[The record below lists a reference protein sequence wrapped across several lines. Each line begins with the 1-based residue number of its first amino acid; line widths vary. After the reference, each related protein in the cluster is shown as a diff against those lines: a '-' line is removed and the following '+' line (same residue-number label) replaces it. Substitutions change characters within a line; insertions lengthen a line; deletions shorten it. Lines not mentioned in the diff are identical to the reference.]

1 MLFTVSTVK
10 ESVAG
15 LERFVAR
22 NLANGVDHMFLFV
35 DDHDPAVVKALDA
48 HPHVTAIPTDETWW
62 LGKRPRQLN
71 VRQRINAN
79 VAKAVVTA
87 VAEADDWIFHID
99 GDEVLLV
106 DRPELAKLAAE
117 VPVVRMPPLEAVSR
131 KRWPGGKVTHFKK
144 MLAPEELTLL
154 QVLGVIE
161 EPTNGH
167 YFHGHVDGKSGT
179 RPVLDRWITL
189 HTVHDADQ
197 NVVEPV
203 IGVGR
208 MLHYESWSGA
218 EFVRKWTNII
228 DSGGKVKFRPV
239 REPTNVALRSLVR
252 RELPNRIVKKYVARI
267 YERTTEDDFETLREL
282 ELLEEIDPLAGG
294 HQPQRLTPQREAE
307 IRTLLAAIL
316 PENKWAFHT
325 GRTAGNMAERLGA
338 ALGRLEPGLAER
350 VAPRWVVPDHLLD
363 RLDPK
368 DKTDPDAEPDAEPDE
383 GQGQGSE

>member
-10 ESVAG
+10 ESAAG

-22 NLANGVDHMFLFV
+22 NLANGVDHLFLFV
-35 DDHDPAVVKALDA
+35 DDHDPKVLAALA
-48 HPHVTAIPTDETWW
+48 GNPHVTAVGTDESWW

-79 VAKAVVTA
+79 VAKAVLAA
-87 VAEADDWIFHID
+87 VADADDWIFHID
-99 GDEVLLV
+99 GDEVLLA
-106 DRPELAKLAAE
+106 DRAALAALGSD
-117 VPVVRMPPLEAVSR
+117 VPVVRMVPLEAVSR
-131 KRWPGGKVTHFKK
+131 RRWPGGRVTHFKK

-154 QVLGVIE
+154 TVLGVIE

-197 NVVEPV
+197 NAVEPV
-203 IGVGR
+203 VGVGR

-228 DSGGKVKFRPV
+228 DSGSKVKFRPV

-252 RELPNRIVKKYVARI
+252 RELPPRIVRKYVARI

-282 ELLEEIDPLAGG
+282 DLLEEIDPLAGT
-294 HQPQRLTPQREAE
+294 HQPEPLAPQRAAE
-307 IRTLLAAIL
+307 IRTLLEAIL

-325 GRTAGNMAERLGA
+325 GRTAGNMAERLGD
-338 ALGRLEPGLAER
+338 ALSRLEPGLAER
-350 VAPRWVVPDHLLD
+350 VAPRWVVPEELLD
-363 RLDPK
+363 RRDPK
-368 DKTDPDAEPDAEPDE
+368 DRADPDADPDDE
-383 GQGQGSE
+383 VDAAAQGSE

>member
-22 NLANGVDHMFLFV
+22 NLANGVDHLFLFV
-35 DDHDPAVVKALDA
+35 DDHDPAVVAALDA
-48 HPHVTAIPTDETWW
+48 HPHVTAIATDESWW

-79 VAKAVVTA
+79 VTKAVLTA
-87 VAEADDWIFHID
+87 VAEPDDWIFHID

-106 DRPELAKLAAE
+106 DRPALAALGPE

-167 YFHGHVDGKSGT
+167 YFHGHCDGKSGT

-197 NVVEPV
+197 NTVEPV
-203 IGVGR
+203 IGVGQ

-218 EFVRKWTNII
+218 EFVRKWMNILE
-228 DSGGKVKFRPV
+228 SGSKVSFRPV
-239 REPTNVALRSLVR
+239 REPTAVALRSLVR
-252 RELPNRIVKKYVARI
+252 REQLPKRVVRKYLMEI
-267 YERTTEDDFETLREL
+267 FERTTADDFETLREL
-282 ELLEEIDPLAGG
+282 DLLVELDPLAGTHRPAALAPG
-294 HQPQRLTPQREAE
+294 REAE
-307 IRTLLAAIL
+307 IRALFTALL

-325 GRTAGNMAERLGA
+325 GRTAGNMAARLEA
-338 ALGRLEPGLAER
+338 ARGRLEPALAER
-350 VAPRWVVPDHLLD
+350 VAPRWVVPEHLLD
-363 RLDPK
+363 RTDPK
-368 DKTDPDAEPDAEPDE
+368 DRTDPDAGP
-383 GQGQGSE
+383 GQGRE